1 MKREQIPKRKKV
13 AAITA
18 SRKKKRTVTKENQV
32 DQPLLKRM
40 IFGEEKPDL
49 TELEAG
55 STTILDILAPAAVD
69 TKSKDYIIV
78 DGVYHA
84 YLYITGYGY
93 TTTVGSCWLAPLVEA
108 GEGVNLNFLVERQ
121 PKENKT

>member
-84 YLYITGYGY
+84 YLYITGYRSFRRCLLRCPLCLPGY
-93 TTTVGSCWLAPLVEA
+93 RAHG
-108 GEGVNLNFLVERQ
+108 GQ
-121 PKENKT
+121 